1 MANSELKTKLWAQ
14 ITVIGREKALFPAAE
29 AHIDETIQDLETVN
43 PTQQPLDNAQSEL
56 LPGDWELVY
65 ASNGTV
71 VTRPLAEATIVLG
84 SAIKLKKIWQTLAIA
99 ENQITTSNQALIE
112 LPLIGE
118 VYSSADGVWQPES
131 DLKSAQVKFS
141 AFSLQA
147 KNLFYQ
153 PWTLPKLE
161 IPVLEQLQSSAL
173 WITSY
178 LDEDTRIGKGE
189 TGNLF
194 VFRRCA

>member
-1 MANSELKTKLWAQ
+1 MANTELKTKLLSQ
-14 ITVIGREKALFPAAE
+14 IIAIGTEKALFPLADPE
-29 AHIDETIQDLETVN
+29 IDRTIKQLVELN
-43 PTQQPLDNAQSEL
+43 PTPQPLAETQRNL
-56 LPGDWELVY
+56 LLGDWELVY

-71 VTRPLAEATIVLG
+71 LTRPLAEATIVLG
-84 SAIKLKKIWQTLAIA
+84 SALKLNKIWQTLAIA
-99 ENQITTSNQALIE
+99 GGQITTSNQALIE

-118 VYSSADGVWQPES
+118 ICSSADGTWQPDS
-131 DLKSAQVKFS
+131 DLRSSQVRFT

-153 PWTLPKLE
+153 PWALPKLE
-161 IPVLEQLQSSAL
+161 IPVLEQLQDSAL

-178 LDEDTRIGKGE
+178 LDEDTRIGQGA

-194 VFRRCA
+194 VFQRFA

>member
-1 MANSELKTKLWAQ
+1 MTNTELKTKLFSQ
-14 ITVIGREKALFPAAE
+14 IIAIGKEKALFPLADSE
-29 AHIDETIQDLETVN
+29 IDATIKQLEKSN
-43 PTQQPLDNAQSEL
+43 PTEQPLDNSQKEL
-56 LPGDWELVY
+56 LIGDWELVY

-84 SAIKLKKIWQTLAIA
+84 SALKLNKIWQTLAISGDRL
-99 ENQITTSNQALIE
+99 TTSNQALIE

-118 VYSSADGVWQPES
+118 IYSSADGTWQPES
-131 DLKSAQVKFS
+131 DLKSAQVSFS

-178 LDEDTRIGKGE
+178 LDEDTRIGQGA

-194 VFRRCA
+194 VFKRIP

>member
-1 MANSELKTKLWAQ
+1 MTNTELKTKLFSQ
-14 ITVIGREKALFPAAE
+14 IIAIGNEKALFPLADSE
-29 AHIDETIQDLETVN
+29 IDATIKQLEKSN
-43 PTQQPLDNAQSEL
+43 PTKQPLDNSQKEL
-56 LPGDWELVY
+56 LIGDWELVY

-84 SAIKLKKIWQTLAIA
+84 SALKLNKIWQTLAISGDRL
-99 ENQITTSNQALIE
+99 TTSNQALIE

-118 VYSSADGVWQPES
+118 IYSSADGTWQPES
-131 DLKSAQVKFS
+131 DLKSAQVSFS

-178 LDEDTRIGKGE
+178 LDEDTRIGQGA

-194 VFRRCA
+194 VFKRIP

>member
-1 MANSELKTKLWAQ
+1 MTNTELKTKLFSQ
-14 ITVIGREKALFPAAE
+14 IIAIGKEKALFPLADSE
-29 AHIDETIQDLETVN
+29 IDATIKQLEKSN
-43 PTQQPLDNAQSEL
+43 PTKQPLDNSQKEL
-56 LPGDWELVY
+56 LIGDWELVY

-84 SAIKLKKIWQTLAIA
+84 SALKLNKIWQTLAISGDRL
-99 ENQITTSNQALIE
+99 TTSNQALIE

-118 VYSSADGVWQPES
+118 IYSSADGTWQPES
-131 DLKSAQVKFS
+131 DLKSAQVSFS

-178 LDEDTRIGKGE
+178 LDEDTRIGQGA

-194 VFRRCA
+194 VFKRIP